1 MQILMSLLICTCIVS
16 GSIERNPADCKTS
29 TAADA
34 VDMRGVSS
42 VSATLSGLFNS
53 NRRGMSV
60 VIR

>member
-53 NRRGMSV
+53 NRRGMFV